1 MKTLHFKPIDAWT
14 FIEPGVPEEVGPAA
28 AGRAARF
35 AEQAVSQKDRDRL
48 DREFSDLARYRDSFA
63 APDFAVLTT
72 SRPDVRVIAHTS
84 VHYFDGDG
92 ATRFM
97 IDDAWDERRSGKL
110 ADDPDVSE
118 RSTELGSATRIVLRH
133 PAERGGLFRKPSIT
147 TSVRWIQPFSD
158 DLHDMTAILTA
169 VILHE
174 SDVELALPHIDRLAL
189 QLEIRESS

>member
-1 MKTLHFKPIDAWT
+1 MKTLHFRPIDAWT
-14 FIEPGVPEEVGPAA
+14 FIEPGLPEEVGPAA
-28 AGRAARF
+28 AARAVLF
-35 AEQAVSQKDRDRL
+35 AEQAVSRKDRDRL
-48 DREFSDLARYRDSFA
+48 DDEFSDLARYRDSFA

-92 ATRFM
+92 ATQFM
-97 IDDAWDERRSGKL
+97 IDDAWDDHRSGRL
-110 ADDPDVSE
+110 ADDPDV
-118 RSTELGSATRIVLRH
+118 TETNTQLGTATRIVLRH
-133 PAERGGLFRKPSIT
+133 LAEPGRLFRRPSIK

-158 DLHDMTAILTA
+158 DLHDMTAILTS

-174 SDVELALPHIDRLAL
+174 SDVELALPHVDRLAL

>member
-14 FIEPGVPEEVGPAA
+14 FIEPGAPGEVGPAA
-28 AGRAARF
+28 AARAVHI

-48 DREFSDLARYRDSFA
+48 EGEFIDLARYRDSFA

-97 IDDAWDERRSGKL
+97 IDDAWDDRRSGRL
-110 ADDPDVSE
+110 ADDPDVTE
-118 RSTELGSATRIVLRH
+118 RNTELGTATRIVLRH
-133 PAERGGLFRKPSIT
+133 LAERVGIFRKPSIR

-158 DLHDMTAILTA
+158 DLHDMTAILTS

-174 SDVELALPHIDRLAL
+174 SDVELALPHVDRLAL
-189 QLEIRESS
+189 QMEIRESP